1 MEMLLKYEPFLD
13 HNLMFFS
20 HSICVYLN
28 IWISSLHKHKH
39 KIYEDKLKLYCV
51 NLFDIVVY

>member
-28 IWISSLHKHKH
+28 IWISSLHKHKYKH
-39 KIYEDKLKLYCV
+39 YINED
-51 NLFDIVVY
+51 